1 MRARANGGSYVH
13 GERGERQGEHDL
25 LELYPAL
32 TNPPSLSAVSGDP
45 LSKVVKQLR
54 VAFAPPPIVPASPH
68 AHNWER
74 QRVQRMVYPK
84 GTLKLRSTLNVVY
97 FRDMVDLVR
106 IERGPT
112 RYVGVTERK

>member
-13 GERGERQGEHDL
+13 VERGEGEHDL

-54 VAFAPPPIVPASPH
+54 VAFAPTPTVPASPH

-74 QRVQRMVYPK
+74 QRVRGVAYPK
-84 GTLKLRSTLNVVY
+84 GTFKLRSTLSVVY
-97 FRDMVDLVR
+97 FREV
-106 IERGPT
+106 IWW
-112 RYVGVTERK
+112 